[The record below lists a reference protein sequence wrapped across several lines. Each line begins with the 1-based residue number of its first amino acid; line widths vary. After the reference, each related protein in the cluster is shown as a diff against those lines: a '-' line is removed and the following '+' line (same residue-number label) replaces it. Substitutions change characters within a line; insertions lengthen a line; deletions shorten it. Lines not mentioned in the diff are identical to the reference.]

1 MSAQVQKATGRSR
14 RKLPAARTNG
24 VAADAAIVRMAIVEA
39 ECREAERHSMIEQAA
54 YYRAEKRRFA
64 PGHALADWLAAE
76 QEVTEIL
83 RLTIMSPSCVQSSRS
98 VS

>member
-1 MSAQVQKATGRSR
+1 MSAQMQKSGGRSR
-14 RKLPAARTNG
+14 RKPPAARTSG

-54 YYRAEKRRFA
+54 YYRAEKRGFG
-64 PGHALADWLAAE
+64 PGHELEDWLAAE
-76 QEVTEIL
+76 QDVAEIL
-83 RLTIMSPSCVQSSRS
+83 RLTIMSPACVQPSRS